1 MFQYEIAAMYDDD
14 EKPACV
20 NCHTVDPAAQVAL
33 RVDPTASEFFDGLVG
48 ALPLC
53 KDCRDRME

>member
-1 MFQYEIAAMYDDD
+1 MYDDD

-20 NCHTVDPAAQVAL
+20 NCHTVEPAAKVAL

-48 ALPLC
+48 AIPLC
-53 KDCRDRME
+53 EDCRDRME